1 MYYLFLALP
10 TIANV
15 ADWLSDGTSPT
26 SQIWSLAF
34 YCVILCLSLI
44 FPSLSLQLQLK
55 SDKNNNDSKEVVL
68 SVWVFVQPKLY
79 LFTDSLSDDVTT
91 GTYKVV
97 TTGAYKVLTSS
108 SFLPSTVGEVLFP
121 PIKTF
126 IHLTPIICV
135 VGQRQS
141 PDKKLFCSSGREID
155 HLSAAGVLS
164 ARLEALIATQRQPE
178 ERPCLL
184 LTTISYHSS
193 LLSHQACQEIK
204 WSVANTGK
212 KDAVFFMA
220 HMTLADS
227 LVLPWWFHVCAL
239 RVITVYF
246 DARIWLNNIRTAVAF
261 HVMKNGIQ
269 ISMIWCTL

>member
-1 MYYLFLALP
+1 M
-10 TIANV
+10 
-15 ADWLSDGTSPT
+15 TSLLWN
-26 SQIWSLAF
+26 Q
-34 YCVILCLSLI
+34 
-44 FPSLSLQLQLK
+44 
-55 SDKNNNDSKEVVL
+55 
-68 SVWVFVQPKLY
+68 
-79 LFTDSLSDDVTT
+79 
-91 GTYKVV
+91 VV
-97 TTGAYKVLTSS
+97 TTAAYKVLTLS
-108 SFLPSTVGEVLFP
+108 SFLSSTVGEVLFP

-135 VGQRQS
+135 VSQCQS

-155 HLSAAGVLS
+155 HLSVAGMLS

-227 LVLPWWFHVCAL
+227 FVLPWWFHACAL
-239 RVITVYF
+239 KVITVQF
-246 DARIWLNNIRTAVAF
+246 DARIWFDNIRSAVAF

-269 ISMIWCTL
+269 NTLIWYTL